1 MDFVFAKGLEAKTL
15 LQGDLL
21 IRNDALKSVLS
32 EAHQYYADAP
42 SYTHFVVVTQ
52 SCDLVRRGKK
62 PPKALY
68 ITIAAVRSFDI
79 VLRRTL
85 AKFEHEFEARRV
97 GLFDAKQRQ
106 EAERFLERM
115 LNNEEK
121 GYFFFRKDSHP
132 SIKEDLCAFLSLSV
146 ALRPDHYD
154 ALLSAKVAQLDG
166 VFAAKLGSIVAELY
180 SRIATPDIN
189 ETLAAPEQYKASF
202 YEEKLGSADRWVS
215 TTRWAHARGV
225 LKQDF
230 RGRLQDVGPDE
241 AAATTSGTQ
250 DDMGFLADRA
260 AELAKNYLYEALAQK
275 VVLERITGEV
285 QASGEDLPV
294 RLGALFNELAPGLL
308 GREELKNI
316 LMNDARLRRIAKG
329 MP

>member
-1 MDFVFAKGLEAKTL
+1 MDFVFAKEFEANTL

-21 IRNDALKSVLS
+21 IRSEPLKAVLS
-32 EAHQYYADAP
+32 EAHQYYASAP

-62 PPKALY
+62 PPKAPY
-68 ITIAAVRSFDI
+68 ITIAAVRSFEI

-85 AKFEHEFEARRV
+85 AKFEHEFEGRRV

-132 SIKEDLCAFLSLSV
+132 SIKEDLCAFLPLSV
-146 ALRPDHYD
+146 ALRPEHYD
-154 ALLSAKVAQLDG
+154 ALLSAKVAQLDD

-189 ETLAAPEQYKASF
+189 ETLAAPDQYKASF
-202 YEEKLGSADRWVS
+202 YAEKLGSADRWVS

-230 RGRLQDVGPDE
+230 RGRLGAVGQDE
-241 AAATTSGTQ
+241 AASAASGTQ
-250 DDMGFLADRA
+250 DDMGFLADRTI
-260 AELAKNYLYEALAQK
+260 ELAKAHLQD
-275 VVLERITGEV
+275 VLEQDVMVERLAEEV
-285 QASGEDLPV
+285 AAGGEDLPQ
-294 RLGALFNELAPGLL
+294 RLAALFRELALSLL
-308 GREELKNI
+308 DREELKYAV
-316 LMNDARLRRIAKG
+316 MNDARLRRIAKA